1 MNSELKD
8 RIWKERLFALA
19 YASPFLVFI
28 LPGIFYGIRAFPDL
42 HAVGYTVLE
51 ILFIG
56 TYISIWLLN
65 DTAPVSQRVTPTYVV
80 TLSVLWIL
88 ATISLYFYEF
98 STIFNIVYL
107 VPAIMFLTVR
117 PLLSRM
123 LLGYALYAFS
133 AFSGVYFFGEQHVA
147 SVIAA
152 GMSVTIT
159 FVIVALSR
167 GQLDRERSREIEQ
180 VRTKNLSVEE
190 ERNRMASDLHDV
202 LGQTLTAINTMSQLS
217 AKLLER
223 GQIERAQ
230 ETQDRITEL
239 SREALHQMRAVVR
252 SRQTLSIPEEVD
264 RAYQLLTAANISVS
278 TSIEDVDF
286 PEHVEDA
293 AAHVIREGAANV
305 VHHALAQHCR
315 ITVSK
320 RGVRV
325 TDDGRARNNSRG
337 RGSKNPESSEHPRSG
352 SGIENLKARSEGI
365 GTVTAQ
371 SAPDGDGWV
380 LDFALDPAVLE
391 SVDKAESSGNREKLS
406 M

>member
-133 AFSGVYFFGEQHVA
+133 ALSGVYFFGEHTPPP
-147 SVIAA
+147 S
-152 GMSVTIT
+152 
-159 FVIVALSR
+159 
-167 GQLDRERSREIEQ
+167 
-180 VRTKNLSVEE
+180 
-190 ERNRMASDLHDV
+190 
-202 LGQTLTAINTMSQLS
+202 
-217 AKLLER
+217 
-223 GQIERAQ
+223 
-230 ETQDRITEL
+230 
-239 SREALHQMRAVVR
+239 
-252 SRQTLSIPEEVD
+252 
-264 RAYQLLTAANISVS
+264 
-278 TSIEDVDF
+278 
-286 PEHVEDA
+286 
-293 AAHVIREGAANV
+293 
-305 VHHALAQHCR
+305 
-315 ITVSK
+315 
-320 RGVRV
+320 
-325 TDDGRARNNSRG
+325 
-337 RGSKNPESSEHPRSG
+337 
-352 SGIENLKARSEGI
+352 
-365 GTVTAQ
+365 
-371 SAPDGDGWV
+371 
-380 LDFALDPAVLE
+380 
-391 SVDKAESSGNREKLS
+391 
-406 M
+406 

>member
-133 AFSGVYFFGEQHVA
+133 ALSGVYFFGEKHAA

-180 VRTKNLSVEE
+180 VRIKNLSLEE

-371 SAPDGDGWV
+371 SAPDGNGWV

>member
-28 LPGIFYGIRAFPDL
+28 LPGIFYGIRAFPDP

>member
-239 SREALHQMRAVVR
+239 SREALHQMRVVVR

>member
-1 MNSELKD
+1 
-8 RIWKERLFALA
+8 
-19 YASPFLVFI
+19 
-28 LPGIFYGIRAFPDL
+28 
-42 HAVGYTVLE
+42 
-51 ILFIG
+51 
-56 TYISIWLLN
+56 
-65 DTAPVSQRVTPTYVV
+65 
-80 TLSVLWIL
+80 
-88 ATISLYFYEF
+88 
-98 STIFNIVYL
+98 
-107 VPAIMFLTVR
+107 
-117 PLLSRM
+117 
-123 LLGYALYAFS
+123 
-133 AFSGVYFFGEQHVA
+133 
-147 SVIAA
+147 
-152 GMSVTIT
+152 MSVTIT

-180 VRTKNLSVEE
+180 VRIKNLSLEE